1 MEGTIKEFVMTIKK
15 LLAPI
20 LILCLFAG
28 KVAAQS
34 NDRESL
40 RGIGAV
46 SVAIGLNSHAR
57 EGGLTEDRLK
67 TTAELGLRRNGIP
80 TGSISTFLIVEVTA
94 LEAVIGSGR
103 SLGYAAFIEV
113 RLTGLVTIFRND
125 VLTDAQIWH
134 KGMLILARE
143 DTLVRDVREIVEEY
157 VDQFSNDYLAVNPK

>member
-1 MEGTIKEFVMTIKK
+1 LTVPG
-15 LLAPI
+15 
-20 LILCLFAG
+20 
-28 KVAAQS
+28 
-34 NDRESL
+34 
-40 RGIGAV
+40 V
-46 SVAIGLNSHAR
+46 SSER
-57 EGGLTEDRLK
+57 
-67 TTAELGLRRNGIP
+67 LRRNGIP
-80 TGSISTFLIVEVTA
+80 TGSISTFLNVEVTA